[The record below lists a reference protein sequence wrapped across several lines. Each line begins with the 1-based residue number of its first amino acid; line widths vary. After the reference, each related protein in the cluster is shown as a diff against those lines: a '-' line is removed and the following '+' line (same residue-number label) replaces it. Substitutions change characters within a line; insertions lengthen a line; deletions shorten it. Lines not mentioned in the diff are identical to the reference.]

1 MAEILRLTVLN
12 MDLVPSILN
21 QILVLRV
28 ILSIWSLNTN
38 SIRNKFESLS
48 FLIGGKVDI
57 F

>member
-21 QILVLRV
+21 QILVLQV